1 MPVEGSSIQC
11 SRQIGTSA
19 YTSMRIG
26 LPVLGVRPMWD
37 RPFCHSSSLTSRPRA
52 SDRASATPSWVLYWP
67 PFSASRMALMLIPD
81 SSDSCP
87 LVRPRIWRASFSA
100 YVCVVIDHLLK
111 IVRSTQF
118 VQYVLYTK
126 TLQKSIVTCD
136 YL

>member
-1 MPVEGSSIQC
+1 MPVEGRIIQC
-11 SRQIGTSA
+11 TRQTGTSR
-19 YTSMRIG
+19 YVSTWIG

-67 PFSASRMALMLIPD
+67 PFSASRIALMLMPD
-81 SSDSCP
+81 RSDSWP
-87 LVRPRIWRASFSA
+87 LVSSRIWRASLSA
-100 YVCVVIDHLLK
+100 YFRVVIDHLLN

-126 TLQKSIVTCD
+126 TL
-136 YL
+136 